1 MIIKIVQ
8 MPKNREW
15 GIFYIDNLTD
25 TYFRFEIVNGKPRLD
40 TSFFADKEENP
51 DKKHK
56 KLSADLYEKVQKSL
70 VEHIELKDAGI

>member
-15 GIFYIDNLTD
+15 GIFYIDNLAD
-25 TYFRFEIVNGKPRLD
+25 TYFRFEFVNGKPRLD
-40 TSFFADKEENP
+40 KNFFADKEENP

-56 KLSADLYEKVQKSL
+56 KLSVDLYDKVQKAL
-70 VEHIELKDAGI
+70 VEHIES